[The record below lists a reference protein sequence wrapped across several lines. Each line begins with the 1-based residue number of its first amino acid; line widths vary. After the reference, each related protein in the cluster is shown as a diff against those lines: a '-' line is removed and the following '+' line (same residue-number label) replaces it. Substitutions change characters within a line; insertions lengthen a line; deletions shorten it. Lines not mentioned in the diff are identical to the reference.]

1 MNLTLYA
8 VICIY
13 FMVSRVER
21 CSSWEDQDSAQ
32 QMVSLDIRKWNI
44 LSTYGSRRVGI
55 YHLKTCCSG
64 CKLVYTGWRH
74 FDPSPINVGMM
85 LWFGTPLLMVSGDGE
100 FVFALRVLT
109 FHPVLS
115 SVFMMKNTLFQI
127 WMRRYQ
133 FVQCTSSTKGQLIS
147 QIWSKPWRLSSS
159 FNLWTN
165 VWHLRGKDTFIDWL
179 LYASY
184 RAKCFHLH
192 LVVPMKVLLSD
203 FFFLAKS
210 IIIWL
215 QLLGSEVHH

>member
-74 FDPSPINVGMM
+74 FDPWPINVGMM

-115 SVFMMKNTLFQI
+115 SMFMMKNKFYFKFEWDVTNLYSALHQPKVNLSLKFD
-127 WMRRYQ
+127 RNPGDYPLH
-133 FVQCTSSTKGQLIS
+133 STYEQ
-147 QIWSKPWRLSSS
+147 
-159 FNLWTN
+159 
-165 VWHLRGKDTFIDWL
+165 
-179 LYASY
+179 
-184 RAKCFHLH
+184 
-192 LVVPMKVLLSD
+192 MSD
-203 FFFLAKS
+203 
-210 IIIWL
+210 I
-215 QLLGSEVHH
+215 